1 MDYGEQQQVNV
12 DMTQTTGVKCD
23 ECKSELFI
31 QAIKM
36 RRLSSIL
43 SPTGKEA
50 LIPMPVFACKNC
62 GHVNEE
68 FLPQEQE

>member
-1 MDYGEQQQVNV
+1 MEYGEQKQLHV
-12 DMTQTTGVKCD
+12 DMTQTTEVKCD
-23 ECKSELFI
+23 ECHSDRFE
-31 QAIKM
+31 QVVKM
-36 RRLSSIL
+36 RRLSAIL

-68 FLPQEQE
+68 FLPQE

>member
-1 MDYGEQQQVNV
+1 MEYGEQQQVHV
-12 DMTQTTGVKCD
+12 DMTQTTEVKCD
-23 ECKSELFI
+23 ECRSDRFE
-31 QAIKM
+31 QVVKM
-36 RRLSSIL
+36 RRLSAIL

-68 FLPQEQE
+68 FLPQE

>member
-1 MDYGEQQQVNV
+1 MEYGEEQQVNV
-12 DMTQTTGVKCD
+12 DMTQTTDVSCD

-36 RRLSSIL
+36 RRLSAIL

-50 LIPMPVFACKNC
+50 LIPMPVFACKSC

-68 FLPQEQE
+68 FLPQE

>member
-12 DMTQTTGVKCD
+12 DMTQTTPVKCD
-23 ECKSELFI
+23 ECGCEHFE
-31 QAIKM
+31 QVVRM
-36 RRLSSIL
+36 RRLSAIL

-68 FLPQEQE
+68 FLPQE

>member
-1 MDYGEQQQVNV
+1 MEYGEQQQVHV
-12 DMTQTTGVKCD
+12 DMTQTTEVKCD
-23 ECKSELFI
+23 ECNSDRFE
-31 QAIKM
+31 QVVKM
-36 RRLSSIL
+36 RRLSAIL

-68 FLPQEQE
+68 FLPQE

>member
-12 DMTQTTGVKCD
+12 DMSQTTEVKCENCSCD
-23 ECKSELFI
+23 KFE
-31 QAIKM
+31 QVIKM
-36 RRLSSIL
+36 RRLSAIL

-68 FLPQEQE
+68 FLFLPQE

>member
-1 MDYGEQQQVNV
+1 MDYGEQQQQVNV
-12 DMTQTTGVKCD
+12 DMTQTTSVKCD
-23 ECKSELFI
+23 ECGCEHFE
-31 QAIKM
+31 QVVRM
-36 RRLSSIL
+36 RRLSAIL

-68 FLPQEQE
+68 FLPQE

>member
-12 DMTQTTGVKCD
+12 DMSQTTEVKCD
-23 ECKSELFI
+23 NCSGDKFE
-31 QAIKM
+31 QVIKM
-36 RRLSSIL
+36 RRLSAIL

-50 LIPMPVFACKNC
+50 LIPVPVFACKNC

-68 FLPQEQE
+68 FLPQE

>member
-1 MDYGEQQQVNV
+1 MEYGEQQQVHV
-12 DMTQTTGVKCD
+12 DMTQTTEVKCD
-23 ECKSELFI
+23 ECQSNHFE
-31 QAIKM
+31 QVIKM
-36 RRLSSIL
+36 RRLSAIL

-68 FLPQEQE
+68 FLPQE